1 MIRCEETLRKLIQQ
15 MRGQYFIYHN
25 CETSNL
31 PSWKIRWKSE
41 YLPDKKFYVIGSGND
56 GDYNDELLIDI
67 DEIYDFFEERSV
79 EKKKIIFLTSN
90 NDLNHGLKTLTET
103 IKTEGARKIALDK
116 WDNLITDIK
125 TEKIESEIP
134 YCPYIFNV
142 GDHPLDYN
150 DLVEWSNKNIEPSK
164 LFTVTMWTHKVPY
177 CILFKKILESGLI
190 KEMSIFD
197 DEDKGW
203 VSYAN
208 GQLGSGD
215 LINRRFEKDTG
226 ESKWKTNCYDILR
239 EKINDSY
246 INLVAESNID
256 FTISEEEKGK
266 WFLNKTNQ
274 YYRSIMT
281 SSYLT
286 EKTMWPIFLKK
297 PFFIFGGYG
306 SLDALKNYGFKT
318 FDKIFDESY
327 QYETDIIKKS
337 EMIVNQL
344 LELST
349 MPEWKLKN
357 IIDSVRDIVEYNHN
371 LLVSNAKNRSSL
383 TLLYVHGKIEDI
395 LNE

>member
-203 VSYAN
+203 GSYAN

-226 ESKWKTNCYDILR
+226 ESKWETNCYDILR

>member
-1 MIRCEETLRKLIQQ
+1 MIRCEPTLRKLIQQ

-164 LFTVTMWTHKVPY
+164 LFTVTMWTNKVPY
-177 CILFKKILESGLI
+177 SILFKKILESGLI

-226 ESKWKTNCYDILR
+226 ESKWETNCYDILR

-266 WFLNKTNQ
+266 WFLNKTGQ

-337 EMIVNQL
+337 AMIVNQL

-349 MPEWKLKN
+349 MSKYKVQNMIE
-357 IIDSVRDIVEYNHN
+357 SVQDILEHN
-371 LLVSNAKNRSSL
+371 QKLLVSNAKDRASL
-383 TLLYVHGKIEDI
+383 IPLYVHGNIEDI

>member
-15 MRGQYFIYHN
+15 MKGQYFIYHN
-25 CETSNL
+25 SETSTL
-31 PSWKIRWKSE
+31 PSWKIRWKNE

-103 IKTEGARKIALDK
+103 IKTEGARKIAIDK

-164 LFTVTMWTHKVPY
+164 LFTTTMWTHKVPY
-177 CILFKKILESGLI
+177 SILFEKILESGLI
-190 KEMSIFD
+190 KERSIFD

-208 GQLGSGD
+208 GRDSKG
-215 LINRRFEKDTG
+215 IRYERRFEIDMG
-226 ESKWKTNCYDILR
+226 EDVWETNCYNILR

-246 INLVAESNID
+246 INLVAESNVD
-256 FTISEEEKGK
+256 FRMAEEEG
-266 WFLNKTNQ
+266 WYIDKTNQ

-286 EKTMWPIFLKK
+286 EKTMWPIYLKK

-327 QYETDIIKKS
+327 QYELDISKRS
-337 EMIVNQL
+337 GMIVNQL

-349 MPEWKLKN
+349 MPKYQVQN
-357 IIDSVRDIVEYNHN
+357 MIDSVQDILEHNQN
-371 LLVSNAKNRSSL
+371 LLVSNVRDRASL
-383 TLLYVHGKIEDI
+383 ALLYVHDNIERLI
-395 LNE
+395 